1 MKPHSSPPNQ
11 QPHAVLK
18 FLGKATNWQQALRV
32 FGGLPHK
39 DQNVKTFGAAI
50 GACASSGEWEL
61 AHLLLRELLHHTHVQ
76 GNAIAYSSAIRA
88 CKPSGAWQQ
97 ANVLLGEMATK
108 NVERNLVTY
117 NIALSVMENVPH
129 KAAWHAAFRM
139 LEVLREDTLQGDIF
153 TCSSLISSS
162 LRNTAW
168 HTAVL
173 LWRLAPAAVQPDY
186 IFWSS
191 VFNAC
196 AFSGAWSSAV
206 FFLGELRKQRPR
218 DRMVSKQW
226 TMLYNLAINAFSSCG
241 QEESHWQ
248 RALSLLQGLG
258 EAQGEASIVTY
269 GSIVSVCADCEG
281 WQCALALVQHLDD
294 QELKLDLV
302 TCSSAIC
309 ACRKQ
314 PQKATAMLRG
324 LPTRKLEAD
333 VISYNAAIQSCSAW
347 ASAESMLRELQQDAV
362 EPSTR
367 SYPTV
372 LRICEHSAAWHRAV
386 LLLEEHVE
394 RLRTLRNP
402 TGEDREGLLRSFNI
416 AISCCQESHLWKQ
429 ALLILQLCMNIS
441 KPSVVSFSSAI
452 SACEKSGQWPQ
463 SLALLRHMET
473 ALLDANT
480 IACNAAIGSCEKS
493 GQWQI
498 AEALFQEICQAS
510 DIEADRISY
519 NSCMSVLATAAQWRR
534 ALVLF
539 GELGSEADD
548 IAYSLVMRA
557 AQRASKW
564 EVAQVFVDMI
574 AGLSF
579 CARPRFHDLNPKLY
593 VNICDFAAA
602 TFDQAGQSM
611 PITYCLEVVQT
622 YSLLELRE
630 VQKGPKGEELE
641 TQPFQTPLKPAR
653 PTNSE
658 DPR

>member
-1 MKPHSSPPNQ
+1 MFITD
-11 QPHAVLK
+11 LK
-18 FLGKATNWQQALRV
+18 Q
-32 FGGLPHK
+32 
-39 DQNVKTFGAAI
+39 
-50 GACASSGEWEL
+50 L
-61 AHLLLRELLHHTHVQ
+61 AQHCM
-76 GNAIAYSSAIRA
+76 AYSS
-88 CKPSGAWQQ
+88 
-97 ANVLLGEMATK
+97 
-108 NVERNLVTY
+108 
-117 NIALSVMENVPH
+117 
-129 KAAWHAAFRM
+129 
-139 LEVLREDTLQGDIF
+139 
-153 TCSSLISSS
+153 
-162 LRNTAW
+162 
-168 HTAVL
+168 
-173 LWRLAPAAVQPDY
+173 
-186 IFWSS
+186 SS
-191 VFNAC
+191 VAAC
-196 AFSGAWSSAV
+196 SGCGPAGLHILEFSVQCLCFQRGLVLCSL
-206 FFLGELRKQRPR
+206 FFGELRKQRPR

-493 GQWQI
+493 GSGKLLK
-498 AEALFQEICQAS
+498 LFSKRSAKQAILKLTES
-510 DIEADRISY
+510 PTT
-519 NSCMSVLATAAQWRR
+519 LA
-534 ALVLF
+534 
-539 GELGSEADD
+539 
-548 IAYSLVMRA
+548 
-557 AQRASKW
+557 
-564 EVAQVFVDMI
+564 
-574 AGLSF
+574 
-579 CARPRFHDLNPKLY
+579 
-593 VNICDFAAA
+593 
-602 TFDQAGQSM
+602 
-611 PITYCLEVVQT
+611 
-622 YSLLELRE
+622 
-630 VQKGPKGEELE
+630 
-641 TQPFQTPLKPAR
+641 
-653 PTNSE
+653 
-658 DPR
+658 